1 MRGHSA
7 LSPAL
12 SGQPPLPIRPAI
24 GAGLWPGLIK
34 ASAPVLPDN
43 PTHLPKKGSC
53 ISIMKIL
60 ISDNLSPRGVAELR
74 RHEQFQVEQR
84 VGLAPDEL
92 KRIISG
98 YHALI
103 VRSETRVTADII
115 GAADNLK
122 VIGRAGTGVDNIDVE
137 AATLRGIVVM
147 NAAGGN
153 SVTTAE
159 HTIALLM
166 SLARK
171 IPQATASLKT
181 GKWDKKRF
189 MGTEL
194 CGKTLGVVGLGNIGK
209 IVASRGAG
217 LGMKVIAYD
226 PFLSKEIA
234 AKAGVEAVTLDELCA
249 RADFVT
255 VHTPLT
261 EETRGIIG
269 EAAFAKMRDGVR
281 IINCAR
287 GGLVDEDALYHAI
300 KSGRVAGA
308 ALDVFVEE
316 PPPKDHPLLALE
328 DVVTTPHLGASTT
341 EAQDQVALT
350 IAEQVAA
357 FLESGAVAGAVNIP
371 AVSPETLAVLRP
383 YLTLGEKLGSFQTQ
397 FFGHAF
403 NEVQINY
410 SGEVAELDVHP
421 ITRAILTGLLAPV
434 SARINQV
441 NATIVAEE
449 RGIRVTESTA
459 RTAHDFTSLIEVK
472 VRSES
477 GEGPSEGQVA
487 GTLFGRNDARI
498 VSINSHRL
506 EAAPY
511 GTMLVVRNDDQPGVV
526 GQIGT
531 FLGDHRINIAQLYLS
546 RKQAGGV
553 AMSVIQIDEPLDAV
567 TLDALT
573 RVPHILSVK
582 QISL

>member
-1 MRGHSA
+1 
-7 LSPAL
+7 
-12 SGQPPLPIRPAI
+12 
-24 GAGLWPGLIK
+24 
-34 ASAPVLPDN
+34 
-43 PTHLPKKGSC
+43 
-53 ISIMKIL
+53 MKIL

-74 RHEQFQVEQR
+74 RHEPFQVDQR

-92 KRIISG
+92 KRVIGG

-115 GAADNLK
+115 GAAHDLK

-171 IPQATASLKT
+171 IPQATATLKA

-194 CGKTLGVVGLGNIGK
+194 CGKTLGIIGLGNIGK
-209 IVASRGAG
+209 IVASRATG
-217 LGMKVIAYD
+217 LSLKVIAYD
-226 PFLSKEIA
+226 PFLSKEMA
-234 AKAGVEAVTLDELCA
+234 SKVGVEVVTLDELCA

-261 EETRGIIG
+261 DETRGIIG

-281 IINCAR
+281 VINCAR

-316 PPPKDHPLLALE
+316 PPPKDHPLLSLE
-328 DVVTTPHLGASTT
+328 DVITTPHLGASTT

-371 AVSPETLAVLRP
+371 AVSPETLEVLRP
-383 YLTLGEKLGSFQTQ
+383 YLKLGEKLGCFETQ

-403 NEVQINY
+403 NEVQISY

-441 NATIVAEE
+441 NAALIAEE

-459 RTAHDFTSLIEVK
+459 RSAQDFTSLIEVT
-472 VRSES
+472 VRGES
-477 GEGPSEGQVA
+477 GESQVA

-506 EAAPY
+506 EAAPQ

-531 FLGDHRINIAQLYLS
+531 FLGDHQINIAQLYLS

-553 AMSVIQIDEPLDAV
+553 AMSVIQVDEELNAA
-567 TLDALT
+567 TLEALT
-573 RVPHILSVK
+573 HVPHILSVK